1 MYILNVISFIRKATV
16 NAVRDVNCENYYEA
30 IGFLNKAITIQGN
43 VKPKKGKIYNC
54 LQLN

>member
-16 NAVRDVNCENYYEA
+16 NAARDVNCENYYET
-30 IGFLNKAITIQGN
+30 IGFLNKTITIQGN